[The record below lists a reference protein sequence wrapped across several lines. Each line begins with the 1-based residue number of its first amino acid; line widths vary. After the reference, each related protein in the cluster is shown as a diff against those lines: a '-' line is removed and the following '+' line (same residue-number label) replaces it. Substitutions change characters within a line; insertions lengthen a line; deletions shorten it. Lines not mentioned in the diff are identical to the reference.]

1 MKKII
6 LSALLAA
13 TAFSVQAKPTA
24 EQIKATIPGITD
36 IVSVKDTPMKGL
48 YEVITENSVFFVDD
62 SLSHLFSGEMFDVKT
77 KTSLTLPAIEKV
89 RAQMAAK
96 QQERMKSIINA
107 VDKKSAVIE
116 KKGTGA
122 REVFIFTDPLCPFC
136 KRLEG
141 ELAKMTDVTIYRL
154 MTPFKGQASVDLVTS
169 VLCSKDR
176 LAAWNSVAA
185 GKTVKAPTCEAP
197 IEETMALAKT
207 LGVKGTPTLFKTN
220 GSRRDGAAP
229 KEAIEAWL
237 AE

>member
-6 LSALLAA
+6 LGAVLAIYALSA
-13 TAFSVQAKPTA
+13 QAKPTA
-24 EQIKATIPGITD
+24 DQIKAAIPDITD

-48 YEVITENSVFFVDD
+48 YEVTTENSVFFVDD

-89 RAQMAAK
+89 RAQMIAK
-96 QQERMKSIINA
+96 QQERMKSIINSI
-107 VDKKSAVIE
+107 DKKMAVVE

-122 REVFIFTDPLCPFC
+122 RELFVFTDPLCPFC

-141 ELAKMTDVTIYRL
+141 ELAKMTDITIYRF

-176 LAAWNSVAA
+176 LAAWNTVAA
-185 GKTVKAPTCEAP
+185 GKTVKAPECAAP
-197 IEETMALAKT
+197 IEETMTIVKAL
-207 LGVKGTPTLFKTN
+207 GIKGTPTLFKTN

-229 KEAIEAWL
+229 KEAIEVWL